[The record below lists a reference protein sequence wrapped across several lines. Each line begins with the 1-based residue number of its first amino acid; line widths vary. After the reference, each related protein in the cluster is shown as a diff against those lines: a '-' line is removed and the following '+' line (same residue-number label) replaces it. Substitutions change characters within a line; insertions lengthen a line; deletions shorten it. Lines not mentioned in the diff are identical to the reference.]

1 MATVNIPASFLV
13 NIRIYMFRL
22 EVERELTDELITRVA
37 VGAKRA
43 GYRLNSRKAALYVVA
58 TMKVHDLHPDLSVA
72 DCRDAGELVANAYGA
87 LIDLEAG
94 ESLQINLLDIL
105 QKEAANL
112 STKKLSILSKLGVAL
127 DVFKEA
133 VVKRNKAAAVRSGS
147 VGKRI
152 AFAILKKVH

>member
-22 EVERELTDELITRVA
+22 NVERELSDEFVTRLA

-43 GYRLNSRKAALYVVA
+43 GYRLNSRKAALYTVA
-58 TMKVHDLHPDLSVA
+58 TMKVHDLRPELSA
-72 DCRDAGELVANAYGA
+72 IDCRDAGELIANSYGA
-87 LIDLEAG
+87 LIELKSD
-94 ESLQINLLDIL
+94 ESVQINLIDIL

-112 STKKLSILSKLGVAL
+112 STKKISILSKMGVAL
-127 DVFKEA
+127 DVFRDA
-133 VVKRNKAAAVRSGS
+133 VAKRNKAAMVKGAP

-152 AFAILKKVH
+152 ALAILKKVH